1 MAKRQYI
8 RRWTGKWA
16 LGCLLA
22 VSGLWTVSG
31 LLAGCSEESVE
42 TSEELRLVLK
52 LPPELTVDTRGAINN
67 IPVNTIWVL
76 QYATE
81 SGTSTLK
88 QKAFFTIPANS
99 QENPDPQTIEVNTKN
114 DDVVFVQAESR
125 FYVIANVEQS
135 FLSSFTGTEAE
146 LKAKTVAFSGY
157 RNKPSLLTSGP
168 LEYTPDPKKPGVIP
182 LVVPLRR
189 AYATI
194 SLSWNK
200 KGDLADAKNPSNLVV
215 KSVSLYNVPANMA
228 LYTRGGGS
236 IKDKYPADKDGPTAI
251 TSTDGTQIT
260 TDLSPSSPCEFY
272 MPENLRGMGTAASFM
287 EKSISAKGPDGKLDY
302 CTYIKLSGEYKHAGA
317 SAPIGVNYLL
327 HLGGNLMTDYN
338 IRRDYLYN
346 LTVNISGAN
355 SADVRVTITDG
366 NVVMFDAVE
375 VLPVNNVVFK

>member
-52 LPPELTVDTRGAINN
+52 LPPELTVDTRGAINS

-81 SGTSTLK
+81 SGASTLK

-135 FLSSFTGTEAE
+135 FLSNFTWNRSGTEGE
-146 LKAKTVAFSGY
+146 
-157 RNKPSLLTSGP
+157 N
-168 LEYTPDPKKPGVIP
+168 
-182 LVVPLRR
+182 
-189 AYATI
+189 
-194 SLSWNK
+194 
-200 KGDLADAKNPSNLVV
+200 
-215 KSVSLYNVPANMA
+215 
-228 LYTRGGGS
+228 GG
-236 IKDKYPADKDGPTAI
+236 
-251 TSTDGTQIT
+251 
-260 TDLSPSSPCEFY
+260 LFR
-272 MPENLRGMGTAASFM
+272 L
-287 EKSISAKGPDGKLDY
+287 
-302 CTYIKLSGEYKHAGA
+302 
-317 SAPIGVNYLL
+317 
-327 HLGGNLMTDYN
+327 
-338 IRRDYLYN
+338 
-346 LTVNISGAN
+346 
-355 SADVRVTITDG
+355 
-366 NVVMFDAVE
+366 
-375 VLPVNNVVFK
+375 

>member
-16 LGCLLA
+16 LGC
-22 VSGLWTVSG
+22 

-135 FLSSFTGTEAE
+135 FLSSFTGTEEE

-157 RNKPSLLTSGP
+157 NNKPSLLTSGP
-168 LEYTPDPKKPGVIP
+168 LEYKPDPKKPGVIP

-200 KGDLADAKNPSNLVV
+200 KGDLADANNPSNLVV
-215 KSVSLYNVPANMA
+215 KSVSLYNVPAHMA

-236 IKDKYPADKDGPTAI
+236 IKDKYPADKDGSTAI
-251 TSTDGTQIT
+251 TSTTGTQIT
-260 TDLSPSSPCEFY
+260 TNLGPSSSFEFY

-287 EKSISAKGPDGKLDY
+287 EKSIPAKGPDGRLDY
-302 CTYIKLSGEYKHAGA
+302 CTYIKLSGKYVYAGA
-317 SAPIGVNYLL
+317 KDSIGVNYLL

-338 IRRDYLYN
+338 IRRDYLYK
-346 LTVNISGAN
+346 LTVNVSGAN
-355 SADVRVTITDG
+355 SADVRVMITDG

>member
-157 RNKPSLLTSGP
+157 RNKPSLLT
-168 LEYTPDPKKPGVIP
+168 
-182 LVVPLRR
+182 
-189 AYATI
+189 
-194 SLSWNK
+194 
-200 KGDLADAKNPSNLVV
+200 
-215 KSVSLYNVPANMA
+215 
-228 LYTRGGGS
+228 
-236 IKDKYPADKDGPTAI
+236 
-251 TSTDGTQIT
+251 
-260 TDLSPSSPCEFY
+260 
-272 MPENLRGMGTAASFM
+272 
-287 EKSISAKGPDGKLDY
+287 
-302 CTYIKLSGEYKHAGA
+302 
-317 SAPIGVNYLL
+317 
-327 HLGGNLMTDYN
+327 
-338 IRRDYLYN
+338 
-346 LTVNISGAN
+346 
-355 SADVRVTITDG
+355 
-366 NVVMFDAVE
+366 
-375 VLPVNNVVFK
+375 

>member
-52 LPPELTVDTRGAINN
+52 LPPELTVDTRGAINS

-81 SGTSTLK
+81 SGASTLK

-135 FLSSFTGTEAE
+135 FLSNFTGTEAE
-146 LKAKTVAFSGY
+146 LKAKTVAFSGCDGLTPRFPCPGIKREIWQTQRIRVTLSSSPSPSTMY
-157 RNKPSLLTSGP
+157 PRIWRSIRGEAEVLKISILRIRMVLRLSHPQTELRSLL
-168 LEYTPDPKKPGVIP
+168 I
-182 LVVPLRR
+182 
-189 AYATI
+189 
-194 SLSWNK
+194 
-200 KGDLADAKNPSNLVV
+200 
-215 KSVSLYNVPANMA
+215 
-228 LYTRGGGS
+228 
-236 IKDKYPADKDGPTAI
+236 
-251 TSTDGTQIT
+251 
-260 TDLSPSSPCEFY
+260 
-272 MPENLRGMGTAASFM
+272 
-287 EKSISAKGPDGKLDY
+287 
-302 CTYIKLSGEYKHAGA
+302 
-317 SAPIGVNYLL
+317 
-327 HLGGNLMTDYN
+327 
-338 IRRDYLYN
+338 
-346 LTVNISGAN
+346 
-355 SADVRVTITDG
+355 
-366 NVVMFDAVE
+366 
-375 VLPVNNVVFK
+375 

>member
-52 LPPELTVDTRGAINN
+52 LPPELTVDTRGAINS

-81 SGTSTLK
+81 SGASTLK

-135 FLSSFTGTEAE
+135 FLSNFTGTEAA

-215 KSVSLYNVPANMA
+215 KSVSLYKERKSVVV
-228 LYTRGGGS
+228 GKS
-236 IKDKYPADKDGPTAI
+236 VSSDG
-251 TSTDGTQIT
+251 
-260 TDLSPSSPCEFY
+260 
-272 MPENLRGMGTAASFM
+272 
-287 EKSISAKGPDGKLDY
+287 
-302 CTYIKLSGEYKHAGA
+302 
-317 SAPIGVNYLL
+317 
-327 HLGGNLMTDYN
+327 
-338 IRRDYLYN
+338 
-346 LTVNISGAN
+346 
-355 SADVRVTITDG
+355 
-366 NVVMFDAVE
+366 
-375 VLPVNNVVFK
+375 